1 MSLMT
6 FIWGE
11 DDEFG
16 GHGWIAK
23 DYPHF
28 NAIEPDRIA
37 HDVLDHLPGGLKHGA
52 VVDELLA
59 LGARWHNLVDSGW
72 WGSQGYYRSPE
83 NTFALELTKLLRDM
97 ENDDRLY
104 VGKPAA
110 SFDADVMPCHELLS
124 VASIVAKGEKGF
136 GELQKTYGENNWL
149 LKRMVRWMTIG
160 YKAAEK
166 RFAGHEAWEVARLF
180 DRLNKECGRYKHCN
194 LGDVLT
200 IRVDERA
207 LDFKLKITHPDLW

>member
-1 MSLMT
+1 MSLMK

-72 WGSQGYYRSPE
+72 WGSQGYYPSPE
-83 NTFALELTKLLRDM
+83 NTFAHELTKLLRDM
-97 ENDDRLY
+97 ENNDRLY

-110 SFDADVMPCHELLS
+110 SFDADVMPYCDILAETAH
-124 VASIVAKGEKGF
+124 VAKDEKRWN
-136 GELQKTYGENNWL
+136 ELEKTYGENNWL

-160 YKAAEK
+160 YQAAEK
-166 RFAGHEAWEVARLF
+166 RFAGHHAWEVSRLF
-180 DRLNKECGRYKHCN
+180 DRLNKECGRYKHCD

-207 LDFKLKITHPDLW
+207 LDFKLKITSPQWW